1 MTQQPG
7 GMGAGAARAAMA
19 GDASAQHGA
28 GLELITE
35 APERAMVIFAHPDD
49 AEIGAG
55 ATVAKWA
62 RAGCEI
68 TYVQC
73 TTGSSGSND
82 RSMTTAA
89 IVPIRAAEQKAAA
102 DTIGVKSIEVLDHQD
117 GWLDPDRVFLEE
129 LVRVIRRHR
138 PDVVF
143 AHDPERYSGFNHRDH
158 RAVGI
163 TAKDAIYPYARDHLH
178 FPDQITAEGLET
190 WKVKHLFMW
199 GTDQP
204 DVIVDVTD
212 SLEIKVEALFKHESQ
227 IGGLATNTDAA
238 TRLRTRAKDAAAGYE
253 FEYAETFRR
262 LTARR

>member
-1 MTQQPG
+1 MTQQH
-7 GMGAGAARAAMA
+7 RAAA
-19 GDASAQHGA
+19 PNETE
-28 GLELITE
+28 LEVVTE
-35 APERAMVIFAHPDD
+35 VPERAMVIFAHPDD

-55 ATVAKWA
+55 ATAAKWA

-73 TTGSSGSND
+73 TSGSSGSND
-82 RSMTTAA
+82 RSMTSEA
-89 IVPIRAAEQKAAA
+89 IVPVRAAEQRAAA
-102 DTIGVKSIEVLDHQD
+102 DTIGVKCIEVLDHAD

-143 AHDPERYSGFNHRDH
+143 AHDPERYAGFNHRDH

-178 FPDQITAEGLET
+178 FPHQVEKEGLEP
-190 WKVKHLFMW
+190 WKVQHLFMW
-199 GTDQP
+199 GSDSP
-204 DVIVDVTD
+204 NVVVDVSET
-212 SLEIKVEALFKHESQ
+212 LEVKVQALFKHESQ
-227 IGGLATNTDAA
+227 VGGLATNVDAA
-238 TRLRTRAKDAAAGYE
+238 TRLRERAKDAAEGFE
-253 FEYAETFRR
+253 FEAAERFRR